1 MMKKSV
7 MDRPMFKGK
16 NREEIDVENVGIM
29 SGFKDDMEDDMDL
42 EGLLSELGEGEE
54 DMYDSAAML
63 DRRPDSPEILM
74 NNLRGDMQSIDS
86 RREELADLVGYN
98 AAMETPDE
106 VLALLQS
113 QMSGGIGTLP
123 AGPAGPAPMEAPPMP
138 AGMPPDMGAQMPP
151 PMPAGMPPGMPPDMG
166 AQMPPPMPAG
176 MMPPMNMAAGGIV
189 QRFSEGSD
197 EDAVTPVNED
207 ASSDRNPFGGL
218 TLDQLKHLSFIMQQN
233 QPKSGDLRSA
243 VEARAPL
250 YRELLGA
257 DSKDMTQGQALLDL
271 TQGFLNLTAN
281 RGPQGEVLRGSGAS
295 RFAGAFRGVPGQL
308 ATRAGDMAKQEQA
321 IKLAALQSAEKSVE
335 SDKALQL
342 RLAIARAK
350 AKGSTPFGTGLKGSA
365 YNQLINLSSGFGE
378 NKLTPQQEATFMSS
392 LRILQEPEFFIDDL
406 GFRRQVPLQAL
417 PNFVTDVLAKRG
429 LSLPGSDSRTTGQ
442 PPAPGEAAG
451 ASSPAPGVLGAT
463 YGVRDSNVFAKDGT
477 DLTKLTLWEASDL
490 GTGIISVP
498 SAYIARFPL
507 MGGLA
512 IGEQQANAFLEAAVN
527 RINRGLAETDR
538 FSDSERQAIEAQ
550 LNISP
555 SIFLNAA
562 AFRQRLIGLDRLMLS
577 IAAGEEKK
585 VASEEIPRDAQNK
598 ARAKLADLNAVRDIM
613 GLPKAR
619 IVRSQKDFD
628 NLDEGERFWLFDKET
643 SKVAFATKKPKVKS
657 TKTP

>member
-1 MMKKSV
+1 M
-7 MDRPMFKGK
+7 
-16 NREEIDVENVGIM
+16 
-29 SGFKDDMEDDMDL
+29 
-42 EGLLSELGEGEE
+42 
-54 DMYDSAAML
+54 
-63 DRRPDSPEILM
+63 
-74 NNLRGDMQSIDS
+74 
-86 RREELADLVGYN
+86 
-98 AAMETPDE
+98 
-106 VLALLQS
+106 
-113 QMSGGIGTLP
+113 
-123 AGPAGPAPMEAPPMP
+123 
-138 AGMPPDMGAQMPP
+138 
-151 PMPAGMPPGMPPDMG
+151 
-166 AQMPPPMPAG
+166 
-176 MMPPMNMAAGGIV
+176 
-189 QRFSEGSD
+189 
-197 EDAVTPVNED
+197 
-207 ASSDRNPFGGL
+207 
-218 TLDQLKHLSFIMQQN
+218 
-233 QPKSGDLRSA
+233 
-243 VEARAPL
+243 EARAPL

>member
-123 AGPAGPAPMEAPPMP
+123 AGPTGPAPMDAPPMP

-189 QRFSEGSD
+189 QRFSKGSD
-197 EDAVTPVNED
+197 EDAVTPVDED
-207 ASSDRNPFGGL
+207 ASSDSL

-243 VEARAPL
+243 MEARAPL

-321 IKLAALQSAEKSVE
+321 IKLAALQAAEKALSLTKHCSFGWRLRE
-335 SDKALQL
+335 QKRKAVLHLVQV
-342 RLAIARAK
+342 
-350 AKGSTPFGTGLKGSA
+350 LKGPHTT
-365 YNQLINLSSGFGE
+365 NLLIFL
-378 NKLTPQQEATFMSS
+378 L
-392 LRILQEPEFFIDDL
+392 D
-406 GFRRQVPLQAL
+406 
-417 PNFVTDVLAKRG
+417 LAKI
-429 LSLPGSDSRTTGQ
+429 
-442 PPAPGEAAG
+442 
-451 ASSPAPGVLGAT
+451 SSP
-463 YGVRDSNVFAKDGT
+463 RN
-477 DLTKLTLWEASDL
+477 
-490 GTGIISVP
+490 
-498 SAYIARFPL
+498 
-507 MGGLA
+507 
-512 IGEQQANAFLEAAVN
+512 
-527 RINRGLAETDR
+527 
-538 FSDSERQAIEAQ
+538 
-550 LNISP
+550 
-555 SIFLNAA
+555 
-562 AFRQRLIGLDRLMLS
+562 
-577 IAAGEEKK
+577 
-585 VASEEIPRDAQNK
+585 
-598 ARAKLADLNAVRDIM
+598 
-613 GLPKAR
+613 
-619 IVRSQKDFD
+619 
-628 NLDEGERFWLFDKET
+628 
-643 SKVAFATKKPKVKS
+643 KKPLSCLHFGYCKNQS
-657 TKTP
+657 FL

>member
-1 MMKKSV
+1 

-197 EDAVTPVNED
+197 EEAVTPDDKTTSSFPPELVNRSQREMLRFL
-207 ASSDRNPFGGL
+207 A
-218 TLDQLKHLSFIMQQN
+218 QQ
-233 QPKSGDLRSA
+233 PIKTPSLR
-243 VEARAPL
+243 EAMTSRMPV

-442 PPAPGEAAG
+442 PPAPSEAAG
-451 ASSPAPGVLGAT
+451 APAPGRSGRGPHQDQRHFPGGPV
-463 YGVRDSNVFAKDGT
+463 
-477 DLTKLTLWEASDL
+477 EAAPSDL
-490 GTGIISVP
+490 PATLRRP
-498 SAYIARFPL
+498 
-507 MGGLA
+507 
-512 IGEQQANAFLEAAVN
+512 
-527 RINRGLAETDR
+527 DR
-538 FSDSERQAIEAQ
+538 S
-550 LNISP
+550 
-555 SIFLNAA
+555 
-562 AFRQRLIGLDRLMLS
+562 
-577 IAAGEEKK
+577 
-585 VASEEIPRDAQNK
+585 
-598 ARAKLADLNAVRDIM
+598 
-613 GLPKAR
+613 
-619 IVRSQKDFD
+619 
-628 NLDEGERFWLFDKET
+628 
-643 SKVAFATKKPKVKS
+643 
-657 TKTP
+657 

>member
-197 EDAVTPVNED
+197 EDAVTPVDED
-207 ASSDRNPFGGL
+207 ASSDRNSFDSL

-243 VEARAPL
+243 MEARAPL

-321 IKLAALQSAEKSVE
+321 IKLAALQAAEKSVE

-342 RLAIARAK
+342 RLAIARTK

-442 PPAPGEAAG
+442 PPAPGEAGG
-451 ASSPAPGVLGAT
+451 APAPAPSVLGST
-463 YGVRDSNVFAKDGT
+463 YGVRDSKVLAKDGT
-477 DLTKLTLWEASDL
+477 DLTKLTLYEASGA

-507 MGGLA
+507 LGETST
-512 IGEQQANAFLEAAVN
+512 GEQQANAFLSSAVN
-527 RINRGLAETDR
+527 QINRGIATNPR
-538 FSDSERQAIEAQ
+538 FSEGERQAIASQ

-562 AFRQRLIGLDRLMLS
+562 ALKQRLIGLDRLMLS

-585 VASEEIPRDAQNK
+585 IASDQVPKDAKND
-598 ARAKLADLNAVRDIM
+598 ARTKLADINSIRDIV
-613 GLPKAR
+613 GIPKAP
-619 IVRSQKDFD
+619 IVRSQED
-628 NLDEGERFWLFDKET
+628 LDKLNVGDSFWVFNPKTTEAALRRKE
-643 SKVAFATKKPKVKS
+643 KPR
-657 TKTP
+657 

>member
-1 MMKKSV
+1 MKKSV

-29 SGFKDDMEDDMDL
+29 SGFKDDMDL

-123 AGPAGPAPMEAPPMP
+123 AGPAGPAPMDAPPMP

-197 EDAVTPVNED
+197 EEAVTPDDKTTSSFPPELVNRSQREMLRFL
-207 ASSDRNPFGGL
+207 A
-218 TLDQLKHLSFIMQQN
+218 QQ
-233 QPKSGDLRSA
+233 PIKTPSLR
-243 VEARAPL
+243 EAMTSRMPV

-442 PPAPGEAAG
+442 PPAPDEAAG